1 MTAVERMRLRNAI
14 VDLLRVRKESI
25 PDEVIQERANNGV
38 FYLEEIVDDIVTAA
52 LKDAARGEVI
62 VGSIEGREPWNERG
76 SETKSESPSPE
87 SSGPVPAERLTGIEV
102 SMERSSPAA
111 SAAVSTQDP
120 RRISAGRMGRHL
132 EDLGT
137 DEGEDHE

>member
-87 SSGPVPAERLTGIEV
+87 SSGPVPAERLTSTEITRV
-102 SMERSSPAA
+102 SGPGVGF
-111 SAAVSTQDP
+111 AVGST
-120 RRISAGRMGRHL
+120 ARHL
-132 EDLGT
+132 EDIGT
-137 DEGEDHE
+137 DEGEEL